1 MNTHI
6 KKVVIAGG
14 GTAGWMAAAA
24 LTKLLGKQLEV
35 TLVESDAIATVG
47 VGEATIPTLQNF
59 HQLLQI
65 NEAEF
70 LKATNGTFKLGISF
84 ENWRNIDENYIH
96 AFGTTGQQ
104 SWAAGFQH
112 FWLKAKQRGIA
123 GEYGDYCL
131 EQVAA
136 RQEKFSHLPNQGT
149 NKGINYAYHIDA
161 TLYGKFLR
169 KMAEQ
174 QGITRVE
181 GKIEQVNVEPNSGDI
196 SSLTLQSGEVIS
208 GDLFIDCTGQ
218 RALLIEQALHTGYI
232 DWSHWLP
239 CDSAIAVQTKA
250 IKDPVPY
257 TRSIAHQFGWQ
268 WQIPLQNR
276 VGNGLVYSSRFVS
289 DEKALATLN
298 SNIVGET
305 ITEPLH
311 IKFRTGTRRK
321 HWNKNCIAIG
331 LSSGFLEPLES
342 TSIHLIQQAIIRL
355 IKLFPYHGIK
365 ESAVNEFN
373 KQTQFD
379 TERIRDF
386 IVLHYKV
393 TNRDDARFWQHCRN
407 MSIPETLRQKIQLF
421 KETGCMFRE
430 NNELFDDSWMQ
441 VMIGQGLIPQ
451 SYHPMVDNMS
461 EQELRDFFTHLEN
474 KMATLTD
481 KLAHHADYVQK
492 YCASKG

>member
-14 GTAGWMAAAA
+14 GTAGWMTAAA
-24 LTKLLGKQLEV
+24 LTKLLGKQLEI
-35 TLVESDAIATVG
+35 TLVESDEIATIG
-47 VGEATIPTLQNF
+47 VGEATIPTLQDF
-59 HQLLQI
+59 HQFLQI

-112 FWLKAKQRGIA
+112 FWLKAKQQGIA

-136 RQEKFSHLPNQGT
+136 QQEKFSHLA

-169 KMAEQ
+169 TMAEQ
-174 QGITRVE
+174 HGITRVE
-181 GKIEQVNVEPNSGDI
+181 GKIEQVNIEHNSGDI
-196 SSLTLQSGEVIS
+196 SSLTLQSGEAIG

-250 IKDPVPY
+250 IKAPIPY
-257 TRSIAHQFGWQ
+257 TRSIAHEFGWQ

-276 VGNGLVYSSRFVS
+276 VGNGIVYSSRFVS
-289 DEKALATLN
+289 DEKALATLT
-298 SNIVGET
+298 SNIEGEALT
-305 ITEPLH
+305 NPLH

-321 HWNKNCIAIG
+321 HWNKNCIAVG

-365 ESAVNEFN
+365 ESDVNEFN
-373 KQTQFD
+373 MQTQFD

-393 TNRDDARFWQHCRN
+393 TNRNDASFWQHCRN
-407 MSIPETLRQKIQLF
+407 MSIPETLMHKIQLF
-421 KETGCMFRE
+421 KETGRMFRE
-430 NNELFDDSWMQ
+430 NNELFNDSWMQ
-441 VMIGQGLIPQ
+441 VMIGQGLIPEN
-451 SYHPMVDNMS
+451 YHPMVDNMS
-461 EQELRDFFTHLEN
+461 DKELRDFFTHLEN
-474 KMATLTD
+474 KMTSIVA
-481 KLAHHADYVQK
+481 KLSKHSDYVQK
-492 YCASKG
+492 YCASNLVK